1 VLAYPATGF
10 PPTATPAYLPL
21 SQFSMCAG
29 IMQNVG
35 QSGCTPYSPS
45 YSWTSSIYSI
55 EDVKDH
61 PYLCTDFLVESG
73 STTGVS
79 TGTPVGTS
87 QTTYTISSTN
97 LPSSSPNAGT
107 STTTTSASAT
117 TSPTAATAASSTTNS
132 SNQKSGASH
141 QSLGTIIPRLI
152 TNW

>member
-1 VLAYPATGF
+1 MLAYPATGF

-21 SQFSMCAG
+21 NQFSMCAG

-61 PYLCTDFLVESG
+61 PYLCTDFLVESE
-73 STTGVS
+73 TTEVS
-79 TGTPVGTS
+79 TGTPVSTP
-87 QTTYTISSTN
+87 QTTNTVSSTS
-97 LPSSSPNAGT
+97 LPTSMTNAGT
-107 STTTTSASAT
+107 STPTTSASTT
-117 TSPTAATAASSTTNS
+117 TSQTVATTAATSTTNS
-132 SNQKSGASH
+132 NNQKSGASH
-141 QSLGTIIPRLI
+141 QYLGTISPRLI